1 MKKTISV
8 ISLVLVLV
16 ILTACLVGCAPA
28 NENKAKAKLEKK
40 GYTVEI
46 MSGEEM
52 NEMLQQYAGMPLNFG
67 AKGMLSATKG
77 MDEITAIWIE
87 SKEKAEDFVRD
98 WKTENPGDRERPL
111 YQVLWIDLADLF
123 TGSHEGL
130 EFEKET
136 AKGGFTEEEV
146 TQCKEQ
152 GAECLSLGKRI
163 LRTETAGLAMLSMLM
178 LSIECSEE

>member
-52 NEMLQQYAGMPLNFG
+52 NEMLLQYAGMPLNFG
-67 AKGMLSATKG
+67 AKGMMSATKG
-77 MDEITAIWIE
+77 MDEIAAIWFE
-87 SKEKAEDFVRD
+87 TKEKAENFEGIMNFAMDAVGGQMGGIDFVYGVKD
-98 WKTENPGDRERPL
+98 KVFYMGTEQG
-111 YQVLWIDLADLF
+111 VKDLF
-123 TGSHEGL
+123 
-130 EFEKET
+130 
-136 AKGGFTEEEV
+136 
-146 TQCKEQ
+146 
-152 GAECLSLGKRI
+152 
-163 LRTETAGLAMLSMLM
+163 
-178 LSIECSEE
+178 

>member
-52 NEMLQQYAGMPLNFG
+52 NEVLQQYAGMPLNFG
-67 AKGMLSATKG
+67 AKGMMSATKG
-77 MDEITAIWIE
+77 MDEIAAIWFE
-87 SKEKAEDFVRD
+87 TKEKAENFKSIMDFGMDAVGGQMGEIDFVY
-98 WKTENPGDRERPL
+98 G
-111 YQVLWIDLADLF
+111 V
-123 TGSHEGL
+123 
-130 EFEKET
+130 
-136 AKGGFTEEEV
+136 KGKVFYMGT
-146 TQCKEQ
+146 EQ
-152 GAECLSLGKRI
+152 GVKDFF
-163 LRTETAGLAMLSMLM
+163 
-178 LSIECSEE
+178 

>member
-52 NEMLQQYAGMPLNFG
+52 NEMLLQYAGMPLNFG

-77 MDEITAIWIE
+77 MDEIAAIWFE
-87 SKEKAEDFVRD
+87 SKEKAEDF
-98 WKTENPGDRERPL
+98 EGI
-111 YQVLWIDLADLF
+111 IDLAMDAM
-123 TGSHEGL
+123 GSQMGEIDFIYGV
-130 EFEKET
+130 
-136 AKGGFTEEEV
+136 KGKVLYMGT
-146 TQCKEQ
+146 EQ
-152 GAECLSLGKRI
+152 GVKDFF
-163 LRTETAGLAMLSMLM
+163 
-178 LSIECSEE
+178 

>member
-52 NEMLQQYAGMPLNFG
+52 NEMLQQYASMPLNFG
-67 AKGMLSATKG
+67 AKGMMSATKG
-77 MDEITAIWIE
+77 VDEIAAIWFE
-87 SKEKAEDFVRD
+87 TKEKAENFKSIMDFGMDAV
-98 WKTENPGDRERPL
+98 GG
-111 YQVLWIDLADLF
+111 QMSGIDF
-123 TGSHEGL
+123 TYGV
-130 EFEKET
+130 
-136 AKGGFTEEEV
+136 KGKVFYMGT
-146 TQCKEQ
+146 EQ
-152 GAECLSLGKRI
+152 GVKDFF
-163 LRTETAGLAMLSMLM
+163 
-178 LSIECSEE
+178 

>member
-52 NEMLQQYAGMPLNFG
+52 NEMLLQYAGMPLNFG
-67 AKGMLSATKG
+67 AKGMMSATKG
-77 MDEITAIWIE
+77 MDEIAAIWFE
-87 SKEKAEDFVRD
+87 TKEKAENFEGIMNFAMDAVGGQMGGIDFVY
-98 WKTENPGDRERPL
+98 G
-111 YQVLWIDLADLF
+111 V
-123 TGSHEGL
+123 
-130 EFEKET
+130 
-136 AKGGFTEEEV
+136 KGKVFYMGT
-146 TQCKEQ
+146 EQ
-152 GAECLSLGKRI
+152 GVKDFF
-163 LRTETAGLAMLSMLM
+163 
-178 LSIECSEE
+178 

>member
-67 AKGMLSATKG
+67 AKGMMSATKG
-77 MDEITAIWIE
+77 MDEIAAIWFE
-87 SKEKAEDFVRD
+87 TKEKAENFEGIMNFAMDAVGGQMGEIDFVY
-98 WKTENPGDRERPL
+98 G
-111 YQVLWIDLADLF
+111 V
-123 TGSHEGL
+123 
-130 EFEKET
+130 
-136 AKGGFTEEEV
+136 KGKVFYMGT
-146 TQCKEQ
+146 EQ
-152 GAECLSLGKRI
+152 GVKDFF
-163 LRTETAGLAMLSMLM
+163 
-178 LSIECSEE
+178 

>member
-52 NEMLQQYAGMPLNFG
+52 NEMLLQYAGMPLNFG

-77 MDEITAIWIE
+77 MDEIAAIWFE
-87 SKEKAEDFVRD
+87 SKEKAEDFEGIINLAMD
-98 WKTENPGDRERPL
+98 AMGGQMGE
-111 YQVLWIDLADLF
+111 IDF
-123 TGSHEGL
+123 IYGV
-130 EFEKET
+130 
-136 AKGGFTEEEV
+136 KGKVFYMGT
-146 TQCKEQ
+146 EQ
-152 GAECLSLGKRI
+152 GVKDFF
-163 LRTETAGLAMLSMLM
+163 
-178 LSIECSEE
+178 